1 MQWLTWAFLIAL
13 AAETLTRL
21 WLGSRQIAAVQ
32 AHRDQVPAP
41 FRGQIALADQQKAAD
56 YTTARVRLGRW
67 ATVVEAL
74 VKLVL
79 TLGGGLAAVDAV
91 WRHTGLAE
99 PWRGACVAATVLLL
113 LQLVGLPFSL
123 WRTFGIEAR
132 FGFNRVSPRLYAID
146 LVKQLLLSALLGGP
160 LLLATLTLM
169 ERGGAGWWVWVWL
182 IWLIWTLA
190 LTWAAPR
197 FIAPL
202 FNRFSPLTDQSLKE
216 RIEILLERCGF
227 AARGGVFVM
236 DGSLRSAHGNAY
248 FTGIGRNKRIV
259 FFDTLLSRIEAPEIE
274 AVLAHE
280 LGHFRLHHV
289 RQRLVVSVLLTF
301 GGLALLAWLARQPG
315 FYSALGVPVPS
326 AAMALL
332 LFVVTVPVF
341 AFFATPIMSWWSR
354 RHERQADDFAA
365 EHADAGKLAAA
376 LVKLFRDNAATLT
389 PDRIHSAFFDS
400 HPPALERIGRLSAKV
415 LTAAPPPLLD
425 SSDVALR

>member
-1 MQWLTWAFLIAL
+1 MKTDAMQWLTWAFPIAV
-13 AAETLTRL
+13 AAETLARL

-32 AHRDQVPAP
+32 AHRDEVPEP

-67 ATVVEAL
+67 ATVFEAL
-74 VKLVL
+74 VKLLL

-91 WRHTGLAE
+91 WRQTGLGE
-99 PWRGACVAATVLLL
+99 PWRGACVVATVVLL
-113 LQLVGLPFSL
+113 LQLAGLPFSL
-123 WRTFGIEAR
+123 WRTFRIEAR
-132 FGFNRVSPRLYAID
+132 FGFNRASPRLYAMD
-146 LVKQLLLSALLGGP
+146 LVKQLLLAVLLGGP
-160 LLLATLTLM
+160 LLVATLTLM
-169 ERGGAGWWVWVWL
+169 ERAGAGWWVWAWL
-182 IWLIWTLA
+182 IWLAWTFV

-202 FNRFSPLTDQSLKE
+202 FNRFSPLTDESLKKRVE
-216 RIEILLERCGF
+216 TLLERCGF

-236 DGSLRSAHGNAY
+236 DGSRRSAHGNAY

-289 RQRLVVSVLLTF
+289 RQRLAASVLLTF
-301 GGLALLAWLARQPG
+301 GGLALLAWVARQPG
-315 FYSALGVPVPS
+315 FYGALGVPAPS

-332 LFVVTVPVF
+332 LFAVTVPVF
-341 AFFATPIMSWWSR
+341 AFFATPVMSSWSR

-376 LVKLFRDNAATLT
+376 LVKLFRDNASTLT

-400 HPPALERIGRLSAKV
+400 HPPALERIGRL
-415 LTAAPPPLLD
+415 TALA
-425 SSDVALR
+425 SSS

>member
-1 MQWLTWAFLIAL
+1 MKTDSLQWLTWAFLFAV

-32 AHRDQVPAP
+32 AHRDEVPEP

-74 VKLVL
+74 VKVLL

-91 WRHTGLAE
+91 WRHTGLGE
-99 PWRGACVAATVLLL
+99 PWRGACVVATVMLL

-123 WRTFGIEAR
+123 WRTFRIEAR
-132 FGFNRVSPRLYAID
+132 FGFNRVSPQLYAVD
-146 LVKQLLLSALLGGP
+146 LLKQLLLAVLLGGP

-169 ERGGAGWWVWVWL
+169 DRAGAGWWVWAWL
-182 IWLIWTLA
+182 IWLAWTLG

-202 FNRFSPLTDQSLKE
+202 FNRFSPLTDESLKKRVE
-216 RIEILLERCGF
+216 TLLERCGF

-289 RQRLVVSVLLTF
+289 RQRLAASVLLTF
-301 GGLALLAWLARQPG
+301 GGLALLAWAARQPG
-315 FYSALGVPVPS
+315 FYGALGVPAPS

-332 LFVVTVPVF
+332 LFAVTVPVF
-341 AFFATPIMSWWSR
+341 AFFATPVMSSWSR

-365 EHADAGKLAAA
+365 EYADAGKLAAA

-400 HPPALERIGRLSAKV
+400 HPPALERIGRLTTLASN
-415 LTAAPPPLLD
+415 
-425 SSDVALR
+425 S

>member
-1 MQWLTWAFLIAL
+1 MKTDTLQWLTWAFLIAV

-32 AHRDQVPAP
+32 AHRDEVPEP

-74 VKLVL
+74 VKVL
-79 TLGGGLAAVDAV
+79 LTVGGGLAAVDAV
-91 WRHTGLAE
+91 WRQTGLGE
-99 PWRGACVAATVLLL
+99 PWRGACVVATVMLL

-123 WRTFGIEAR
+123 WRTFRIEAR
-132 FGFNRVSPRLYAID
+132 FGFNRVSPQLYAVD
-146 LVKQLLLSALLGGP
+146 LLKQLLLAVLLGGP
-160 LLLATLTLM
+160 LLLATLMLM
-169 ERGGAGWWVWVWL
+169 DSAGAGWWVWAWL
-182 IWLIWTLA
+182 IWLAWTLGV
-190 LTWAAPR
+190 TWAAPR

-202 FNRFSPLTDQSLKE
+202 FNRFSPLTDESLKKRVE
-216 RIEILLERCGF
+216 TLLERCGF

-259 FFDTLLSRIEAPEIE
+259 FFDTLLSRIEPPEIE

-289 RQRLVVSVLLTF
+289 RQRLAASVLLTF
-301 GGLALLAWLARQPG
+301 GGLALLAWAARQPG
-315 FYSALGVPVPS
+315 FYGALGVPVPS

-332 LFVVTVPVF
+332 LFAVTVPVF
-341 AFFATPIMSWWSR
+341 AFFATPLMSSWSR

-365 EHADAGKLAAA
+365 EYADAGKLAAA

-400 HPPALERIGRLSAKV
+400 HPPALERIGRLTTLAS
-415 LTAAPPPLLD
+415 P
-425 SSDVALR
+425 

>member
-1 MQWLTWAFLIAL
+1 MQWMTWLFLAAI

-32 AHRDQVPAP
+32 AHRNDIPEP

-67 ATVVEAL
+67 ATVVEAA

-91 WRHTGLAE
+91 WRHTGFDE
-99 PWRGACVAATVLLL
+99 PWRGVFVVATLLLL
-113 LQLVGLPFSL
+113 LQLAGLPFAL

-132 FGFNRVSPRLYAID
+132 FGFNRVSPRLYAAD
-146 LVKQLLLSALLGGP
+146 LAKQWLLAALLGGP
-160 LLLATLTLM
+160 LLLVTLTLM
-169 ERGGAGWWVWVWL
+169 EHAGPWWWVWVWM
-182 IWLIWTLA
+182 IWLGWTLG
-190 LTWAAPR
+190 LTWAAPK

-202 FNRFSPLTDQSLKE
+202 FNRFSPLADEALKE
-216 RIEILLERCGF
+216 RVETLLERCGF

-259 FFDTLLSRIEAPEIE
+259 FFDTLLSRIEAAEIE

-289 RQRLVVSVLLTF
+289 RQRLAASVLLTF
-301 GGLALLAWLARQPG
+301 AGLALLAWLARQPG

-332 LFVVTVPVF
+332 LFVLTVPVLT
-341 AFFATPIMSWWSR
+341 FFATPAISWWSR

-376 LVKLFRDNAATLT
+376 LVKLFRDNASTLT

-400 HPPALERIGRLSAKV
+400 HPPALERIERLN
-415 LTAAPPPLLD
+415 
-425 SSDVALR
+425 ALASP

>member
-1 MQWLTWAFLIAL
+1 MQWLTWGFLIAV

-32 AHRDQVPAP
+32 QHRDQVPEP

-56 YTTARVRLGRW
+56 YTVTRVRLGRW

-74 VKLVL
+74 VKLLL

-99 PWRGACVAATVLLL
+99 PWRGAFVVATVLLL
-113 LQLVGLPFSL
+113 MQLIDLPFSL
-123 WRTFGIEAR
+123 WRTFRVEAR
-132 FGFNRVSPRLYAID
+132 FGFNRVSPRLYALD
-146 LVKQLLLSALLGGP
+146 LAKQFLLSALLGGP

-169 ERGGAGWWVWVWL
+169 EHAGTRWWVWAWL
-182 IWLIWTLA
+182 IWLAWTLA

-202 FNRFSPLTDQSLKE
+202 FNRFTPLTDESLKKRVE
-216 RIEILLERCGF
+216 TLLERCGF

-289 RQRLVVSVLLTF
+289 RQRLVVSVLLTL
-301 GGLALLAWLARQPG
+301 GALALLAWLAREPG
-315 FYSALGVPVPS
+315 FYSALGVPMPS

-332 LFVVTVPVF
+332 LFSLTVPVL
-341 AFFATPIMSWWSR
+341 AFFATPAMSWWSR
-354 RHERQADDFAA
+354 RHEREADDFAA

-400 HPPALERIGRLSAKV
+400 HPPALERIGRLNA
-415 LTAAPPPLLD
+415 LA
-425 SSDVALR
+425 SSS

>member
-1 MQWLTWAFLIAL
+1 MESDTMQWLTWIFLIAVT
-13 AAETLTRL
+13 AETLTRL

-32 AHRDQVPAP
+32 AHRNDVPELFRHQV
-41 FRGQIALADQQKAAD
+41 ALADQQKAAD

-67 ATVVEAL
+67 ATVIEAL
-74 VKLVL
+74 VKLAL
-79 TLGGGLAAVDAV
+79 TLGGGLAAVDAL
-91 WRHTGLAE
+91 WRHTGLGE
-99 PWRGACVAATVLLL
+99 PWRGLLVVATLMLL

-123 WRTFGIEAR
+123 WRTFSIEAR
-132 FGFNRVSPRLYAID
+132 FGFNRVSPRLYAVD
-146 LVKQLLLSALLGGP
+146 FAKQLLLAVLLGGP

-169 ERGGAGWWVWVWL
+169 EHAGARWWLWVWL
-182 IWLIWTLA
+182 IWLAWTLG
-190 LTWAAPR
+190 LTWAFPK
-197 FIAPL
+197 FIAPF
-202 FNRFSPLTDQSLKE
+202 FNRFSPLADEALKK
-216 RIEILLERCGF
+216 RVEILLERCGF

-259 FFDTLLSRIEAPEIE
+259 FFDTLLARIEAEEIE

-289 RQRLVVSVLLTF
+289 RQRLIASVALTF
-301 GGLALLAWLARQPG
+301 AGLALLAWLARQPE

-332 LFVVTVPVF
+332 LFVLVVPVLT
-341 AFFATPIMSWWSR
+341 FFATPAMSWWSR

-365 EHADAGKLAAA
+365 KYASANKLAAA
-376 LVKLFRDNAATLT
+376 LVKLFRDNASTLT

-400 HPPALERIGRLSAKV
+400 HPPAAERIAR
-415 LTAAPPPLLD
+415 LTAG
-425 SSDVALR
+425 S

>member
-1 MQWLTWAFLIAL
+1 MQWLTWAFLIAV

-32 AHRDQVPAP
+32 AHRDEVPEP

-74 VKLVL
+74 VKLLL

-91 WRHTGLAE
+91 WRHTGLGE
-99 PWRGACVAATVLLL
+99 PWRGACVVATVLLL

-123 WRTFGIEAR
+123 WRTFRIEAR
-132 FGFNRVSPRLYAID
+132 FGFNRVSPQLYAVD
-146 LVKQLLLSALLGGP
+146 LVKQLLLAVLLGGP

-169 ERGGAGWWVWVWL
+169 ERAGAGWWVWVWL
-182 IWLIWTLA
+182 IWLAWTLG

-202 FNRFSPLTDQSLKE
+202 FNRFSPLTDESLKKRVE
-216 RIEILLERCGF
+216 SLLERCGF

-289 RQRLVVSVLLTF
+289 RQRLVASVLLTF
-301 GGLALLAWLARQPG
+301 GGLALLAWAARQPG
-315 FYSALGVPVPS
+315 FYGALGVPVPS

-332 LFVVTVPVF
+332 LFAVTVPVF
-341 AFFATPIMSWWSR
+341 AFFATPVMSSWSR

-365 EHADAGKLAAA
+365 EYADAGKLAAA

-400 HPPALERIGRLSAKV
+400 HPPALERIGRLTTLASN
-415 LTAAPPPLLD
+415 
-425 SSDVALR
+425 S

>member
-1 MQWLTWAFLIAL
+1 MQWLTWAFLIAV

-32 AHRDQVPAP
+32 AHRDEVPAP
-41 FRGQIALADQQKAAD
+41 FRGQVAPADQQKAAD
-56 YTTARVRLGRW
+56 YTAARVRLGRW

-74 VKLVL
+74 AKLGF
-79 TLGGGLAAVDAV
+79 TLGGGLAAIDTL
-91 WRHTGLAE
+91 WRHSGFAE
-99 PWRGACVAATVLLL
+99 PWRGACVVATLMLL
-113 LQLVGLPFSL
+113 LQLIGQPFSL
-123 WRTFGIEAR
+123 WKTFKIEAR
-132 FGFNRVSPRLYAID
+132 FGFNRVSPRLYAAD
-146 LVKQLLLSALLGGP
+146 FLKQLLLSALLGGP
-160 LLLATLTLM
+160 LLLATLALM
-169 ERGGAGWWVWVWL
+169 EHAGERWWIWVWL
-182 IWLIWTLA
+182 IWLAWTLG
-190 LTWAAPR
+190 LTWAAPK

-202 FNRFSPLTDQSLKE
+202 FNRFSPLADETLKKRVE
-216 RIEILLERCGF
+216 TLLERCGF

-289 RQRLVVSVLLTF
+289 RQRLAASVLLTF

-315 FYSALGVPVPS
+315 FYTALGVPVPS

-332 LFVVTVPVF
+332 LFVLTVPVF
-341 AFFATPIMSWWSR
+341 AFFATPVMSWWSR

-365 EHADAGKLAAA
+365 GHADAGNLAAA

-389 PDRIHSAFFDS
+389 PDPIHSAFFDS
-400 HPPALERIGRLSAKV
+400 HPPALERIARLNA
-415 LTAAPPPLLD
+415 LAPH
-425 SSDVALR
+425 

>member
-32 AHRDQVPAP
+32 AHRDQVPEP
-41 FRGQIALADQQKAAD
+41 FRAQIALADQQKAAD
-56 YTTARVRLGRW
+56 YTAARMRLGRW

-79 TLGGGLAAVDAV
+79 TLGGGLAVVDAA

-99 PWRGACVAATVLLL
+99 PWRGACAVATMLLL

-123 WRTFGIEAR
+123 WRTFRIEAR
-132 FGFNRVSPRLYAID
+132 FGFNRVSPRLYAMD

-160 LLLATLTLM
+160 VLLATLTLM
-169 ERGGAGWWVWVWL
+169 ERAGAGWWVWVWA

-202 FNRFSPLTDQSLKE
+202 FNRFSPLTDESLKE
-216 RIEILLERCGF
+216 RVETLLGRCGF

-259 FFDTLLSRIEAPEIE
+259 FFDTLLSKIEAPEIE

-289 RQRLVVSVLLTF
+289 RQRLVASVLLTF
-301 GGLALLAWLARQPG
+301 GGLGLLAWLARQPG

-341 AFFATPIMSWWSR
+341 AFFTTPIMSWWSR

-400 HPPALERIGRLSAKV
+400 HPPALERIGRLSA
-415 LTAAPPPLLD
+415 LGSAG
-425 SSDVALR
+425 

>member
-1 MQWLTWAFLIAL
+1 MEPDTMQWLTWLFLAAI

-32 AHRDQVPAP
+32 AHRNDIPEP

-67 ATVVEAL
+67 ATVVEAA

-91 WRHTGLAE
+91 WRHTGFDE
-99 PWRGACVAATVLLL
+99 PWRGVFVVATLLLL

-132 FGFNRVSPRLYAID
+132 FGFNRVSPRLYAAD
-146 LVKQLLLSALLGGP
+146 LAKQWLLAAVLGGP
-160 LLLATLTLM
+160 LLLVTLTLM
-169 ERGGAGWWVWVWL
+169 EHAGAWWWVWVWM
-182 IWLIWTLA
+182 IWLGWTLG
-190 LTWAAPR
+190 LTWAAPK

-202 FNRFSPLTDQSLKE
+202 FNRFSPLADEALKKRVE
-216 RIEILLERCGF
+216 TLLERCGF

-259 FFDTLLSRIEAPEIE
+259 FFDTLLSRIEAAEIE

-289 RQRLVVSVLLTF
+289 RQRLAASVLLTF
-301 GGLALLAWLARQPG
+301 AGLALLAWLARQPG

-332 LFVVTVPVF
+332 LFVLTVPVLT
-341 AFFATPIMSWWSR
+341 FFATPAISWWSR

-365 EHADAGKLAAA
+365 EHADAGKLAGA
-376 LVKLFRDNAATLT
+376 LVKLFRDNASTLT

-400 HPPALERIGRLSAKV
+400 HPPALERIERLN
-415 LTAAPPPLLD
+415 
-425 SSDVALR
+425 ALASP